1 MGQIAMSD
9 SNRIDLD
16 GPPKAIMS
24 AVLNRIATGPEL
36 SKDLSA
42 QETAAAMGLIL
53 KGRVDPVQAA
63 VFLIALRMK
72 RETDEENL
80 GLLDAL
86 RAQTTEITAPVDEI
100 VDIADPY
107 DGYLRSLPPSPFLP
121 AVLAAAGVPAVSH
134 GLERVG
140 PKSGIT
146 HRQVLRVAGAPV
158 DLTAREAAERVA
170 DSGIGWAY
178 VDQQMFCP
186 SLHALVPLRD
196 LIVKRPAL
204 STLETLLG
212 PIRARTKT
220 HLVTGYV
227 HKPYARLYALLARR
241 SGFDS
246 ALIVRGVEGGI
257 IPSLRQT
264 GAYVW
269 YHDQG
274 SEQAVEVNPS
284 ELGISQ
290 NIRAAALPDTS
301 GAVTGDAG
309 TEAPLDLVAAAA
321 SAARLGLEALK
332 GAKGPTRD
340 GLIYAGALS
349 LHHLRRYESL
359 QTAADAIRHVLD
371 DGTALA
377 RFTGGR

>member
-1 MGQIAMSD
+1 MSD
-9 SNRIDLD
+9 SNRIDLE
-16 GPPKAIMS
+16 GSPKAIMS

-36 SKDLSA
+36 SKDLSV
-42 QETAAAMGLIL
+42 QEAAAAMGLIL

-72 RETDEENL
+72 RETDEENV
-80 GLLDAL
+80 GLMDAL

-107 DGYLRSLPPSPFLP
+107 DGYLRCLPPSPFLP
-121 AVLAAAGVPAVSH
+121 AVLAATGVPAVSH

-140 PKSGIT
+140 PKSGVT
-146 HRQVLRVAGAPV
+146 HRQVLRAAGAPV
-158 DLTAREAAERVA
+158 DLTAREAAEHVA
-170 DSGIGWAY
+170 DSRIGWAY
-178 VDQQMFCP
+178 VDQRMFCP
-186 SLHALVPLRD
+186 SLHELVTLRD
-196 LIVKRPAL
+196 LIVKRSVL

-212 PIRARTKT
+212 PIRARAKT

-246 ALIVRGVEGGI
+246 ALIIRGVEGGI

-264 GAYVW
+264 GAYVC

-274 SEQAVEVNPS
+274 AEQTFEVNPS
-284 ELGISQ
+284 DLGISQ
-290 NIRAAALPDTS
+290 NVRAATHTDPSGPVNGDTDPD
-301 GAVTGDAG
+301 
-309 TEAPLDLVAAAA
+309 APLDSAAAA
-321 SAARLGLEALK
+321 GAAARLGLEALE

-340 GLIYAGALS
+340 GLVYAGALS
-349 LHHLRRYESL
+349 LHHVRRHESL
-359 QTAADAIRHVLD
+359 QTAADAIRRVLD
-371 DGTALA
+371 NGAALA
-377 RFTGGR
+377 RLTAGR